1 MAIKQPMKKPKLK
14 SANECETMT
23 DVRYEVDRIDEL
35 LVELLAERQSMM
47 DAAARIKQHR
57 NTVRDEA
64 RIEDV
69 VAKVLRHANEHGLSP
84 KIAEPVWRLLIE
96 KCIEYEFVQFD
107 ENSRN

>member
-1 MAIKQPMKKPKLK
+1 MQ
-14 SANECETMT
+14 

-35 LVELLAERQSMM
+35 LVELLGERQTMM

-69 VAKVLRHANEHGLSP
+69 VAKVLVRANQVGLSP
-84 KIAEPVWRLLIE
+84 NIAEPVWRLLIE
-96 KCIEYEFVQFD
+96 KCIEYEFVRFD
-107 ENSRN
+107 ENPRD

>member
-1 MAIKQPMKKPKLK
+1 MSIRLRMKKPKLK
-14 SANECETMT
+14 SAAECETMQ

-35 LVELLAERQSMM
+35 LVDLLAERQSMM

-69 VAKVLRHANEHGLSP
+69 VAKVLRHANQVGLSP
-84 KIAEPVWRLLIE
+84 NIAEPVWRLLIE
-96 KCIEYEFVQFD
+96 KCIEYEFVRFD
-107 ENSRN
+107 ENSCD